1 MSEKI
6 EKFVSSA
13 RVLVVD
19 GCLASRIAMRELLV
33 DLGIAS
39 ERIVLVK
46 NLADAVRSFAGG
58 IPEIVISDYL
68 LADGFGSS
76 LRNGLA
82 RDAIFF
88 LVSAQT
94 ERAAVAKAA
103 EDEIDNF
110 IFKPYS
116 YEDFKTVW
124 NETLRRRLDP
134 ESYSRRL
141 AEGRTLM
148 ITGSL
153 EAASARFLLAKKEQA
168 GFSSACAYL
177 ARIRQLRE
185 ELMPAA
191 QEYREGL
198 GDRGVHFQCLSG
210 LYEVL
215 LQQKS
220 VPDAYRT
227 LKKLVLSFP
236 EHPERLSIAVSLAV
250 HTGNLHDIDVFHEI
264 YRQIHQKTPSLVNH
278 LSSALAVYGRHH
290 LAKRRPEAA
299 LTRFESAIEVSKAQ
313 PKFVAYIVNHLNQA
327 GYFREAET
335 LLDRHSVSERKFH
348 EA

>member
-6 EKFVSSA
+6 EKFASSA

-19 GCLASRIAMRELLV
+19 RCLASRIAMRELLA
-33 DLGIAS
+33 DLGVDP

-46 NLADAVRSFAGG
+46 NLAEATKSFAAG
-58 IPEIVISDYL
+58 IPEIVISEYL
-68 LADGFGSS
+68 LDDGFGPS

-82 RDAIFF
+82 RNAIFF
-88 LVSAQT
+88 LVSSRT

-116 YEDFKTVW
+116 SEDFKTVW
-124 NETLRRRLDP
+124 SETLRRRLSP
-134 ESYSRRL
+134 ESHSRWL
-141 AEGRTLM
+141 TEGKTFLLS
-148 ITGSL
+148 GSL
-153 EAASARFLLAKKEQA
+153 EAASARFVLAKKEQA
-168 GFSSACAYL
+168 EFSSACAYL
-177 ARIRQLRE
+177 ARIRRLRD
-185 ELMPAA
+185 ELTQAT

-198 GDRGVHFQCLSG
+198 GERGVHFQCLSG

-220 VPDAYRT
+220 VPDAYRV

-250 HTGNLHDIDVFHEI
+250 HTGNLRDIDVFHEI

-278 LSSALAVYGRHH
+278 LSSALSVYGRHH

-299 LTRFESAIEVSKAQ
+299 LTRFESAIEVSRAQ

-327 GYFREAET
+327 GYFREAEA
-335 LLDRHSVSERKFH
+335 LLDRYSPQALAVNQ
-348 EA
+348 